1 MEANFKM
8 KVERIYTNE
17 ISLEKIITD
26 IINNQIDQLVK
37 SLYAKGTTTTSHDEK
52 GSVQS

>member
-1 MEANFKM
+1 M
-8 KVERIYTNE
+8 KVERIYRNE

-26 IINNQIDQLVK
+26 LINIQIDQLVK
-37 SLYAKGTTTTSHDEK
+37 SLYAKDITTTSHDE